1 MPHYKV
7 STLATLLGISD
18 DTIRRWLDEG
28 IIRRAEN
35 DGNAGP
41 LRVDGASV
49 AALINSQPDVHQLA
63 LGQDTQSVRNHLQG
77 LVIAL
82 HSDPVMSQVDL
93 QCGPYRVVSLISTES
108 VRELGIEVGSI
119 AMAQIKATNVSL
131 QVPKGGNL

>member
-1 MPHYKV
+1 MPHYKI
-7 STLATLLGISD
+7 STLATLLGVSD
-18 DTIRRWLDEG
+18 DTVRRWLDDG
-28 IIRRAEN
+28 LVTRADN
-35 DGNAGP
+35 GQNSGP
-41 LRVDGASV
+41 LRIDGASV
-49 AALINSQPDVHQLA
+49 AALFNSQPDVHQLA

-93 QCGPYRVVSLISTES
+93 QCGPYRVVSLVSTES

-131 QVPKGGNL
+131 QVPNRGNL

>member
-7 STLATLLGISD
+7 STIATLLGVSD
-18 DTIRRWLDEG
+18 DTVRRWLDDG
-28 IIRRAEN
+28 LVTRADSGQN
-35 DGNAGP
+35 SGP
-41 LRVDGASV
+41 LRIDSASV

-63 LGQDTQSVRNHLQG
+63 LGQGTQSVRNHLQG

-131 QVPKGGNL
+131 QVPNGGNL

>member
-7 STLATLLGISD
+7 STIAILLGVSD
-18 DTIRRWLDEG
+18 DTVRRWLDDG
-28 IIRRAEN
+28 LVTRADN
-35 DGNAGP
+35 GQNSGP
-41 LRVDGASV
+41 LRIDGASV
-49 AALINSQPDVHQLA
+49 AA
-63 LGQDTQSVRNHLQG
+63 VRNHLQG

-93 QCGPYRVVSLISTES
+93 QCGPYRVVSLVSTES

-131 QVPKGGNL
+131 QVPNGGNL

>member
-7 STLATLLGISD
+7 STLATLLGVSD
-18 DTIRRWLDEG
+18 DTVRRWLDDG
-28 IIRRAEN
+28 LVTRADN
-35 DGNAGP
+35 GQNSGP
-41 LRVDGASV
+41 LRIDGASV
-49 AALINSQPDVHQLA
+49 EALINSQPDVHQLA

-77 LVIAL
+77 LVIAV

-93 QCGPYRVVSLISTES
+93 QCGPYRVVSLVSTES

-131 QVPKGGNL
+131 QVPNGGNL

>member
-7 STLATLLGISD
+7 STIAILLGVSD
-18 DTIRRWLDEG
+18 DTVRRWLDDG
-28 IIRRAEN
+28 LVTRVDSGEN
-35 DGNAGP
+35 SGP
-41 LRVDGASV
+41 LRIDGASV

-63 LGQDTQSVRNHLQG
+63 LGQGTQSVRNHLQG

-93 QCGPYRVVSLISTES
+93 QCGPYRVVSLVSTES

-131 QVPKGGNL
+131 QVPTGGNL